1 MSEAVSISDA
11 AATAEDFEFAALE
24 EAKNYRAALV
34 QEFRAFLKGHVLEI
48 GAGIGQITR
57 HLLELSE
64 IKRLASVEPDP
75 KFCAAHRAQ
84 FPDYELYEGTVE
96 IVAPDQRWD
105 ALLSINVLEHIEDDE
120 CELRRY
126 AIRLRETR
134 GVFCLL
140 VPARQEIYA
149 PIDRSFGHF
158 RRYDRRQLRQKLEAA
173 GFQILHLHY
182 FNFVGYFAWWL
193 NFTFLGKQYFEP
205 AKVRF
210 YDRVIFPV
218 TYRIE
223 TNVLRPPFGQSLI
236 AIARATA

>member
-1 MSEAVSISDA
+1 MSEAVPTSEA

-24 EAKNYRAALV
+24 EAKNYRAALIR
-34 QEFRAFLKGHVLEI
+34 EFRAFLKGDVLEI

-57 HLLELSE
+57 HLLELPE
-64 IKRLASVEPDP
+64 IKRLASVEPDS
-75 KFCAAHRAQ
+75 KFCAKHRQQ

-96 IVAPDQRWD
+96 AVAPDQPWD
-105 ALLSINVLEHIEDDE
+105 ALLSINVLEHIGDDQD
-120 CELRRY
+120 ELRRY
-126 AIRLRETR
+126 AGLLRASR
-134 GVFCLL
+134 GMFCLL

-158 RRYDRRQLRQKLEAA
+158 RRYDRPQLRQKLETA
-173 GFQILHLHY
+173 GFEVVQLYY

-205 AKVRF
+205 GKVRF
-210 YDRVIFPV
+210 YDRVIFPLA
-218 TYRIE
+218 YRCE
-223 TNVLRPPFGQSLI
+223 ANLLRPPFGQSLI